1 MSGLVFQIAVSGT
14 AAPRE
19 PVEGSG
25 DPCASL
31 EFWSAAC
38 PSPRAAP
45 PPWGARLGLGVGAGT
60 PASSTATAGLFRQT
74 PPSGG
79 FFPAQPFGSLGA
91 GGLPVS
97 GCAPGAAPSCGQ
109 TPRPLLGVWGEPRAQ
124 LSGCVSSFFLS
135 KTIFFSKPHAL

>member
-45 PPWGARLGLGVGAGT
+45 PPWGARLGLGAGAGT

-79 FFPAQPFGSLGA
+79 FFPAQALRFLGGRGTA
-91 GGLPVS
+91 GLWMCPGGGTLLRTDAAASP
-97 GCAPGAAPSCGQ
+97 GC
-109 TPRPLLGVWGEPRAQ
+109 LG
-124 LSGCVSSFFLS
+124 
-135 KTIFFSKPHAL
+135 